1 MNKSAKIAAFT
12 LGGIAVIAAGWAGA
26 SIYAGRIA
34 AAEMGSLVAGAPAGS
49 GVSIAAARHD
59 TGLFSSG
66 GSFDV
71 RFDTHCD
78 TTGAAG
84 GFALKV
90 DYRVSHLLRP
100 GSMMRFD
107 WTMVPSGE
115 VGAAL
120 SKVTNGALRMDGQG
134 TVGYGRQVVSSLA
147 MPELVLGSGA
157 QAMRVSAGSG
167 QATLAGSAFGMQWKT
182 ERIAGRG
189 AGKALEVSNL
199 GIEVDL
205 KDRMRGTGSMALSI
219 DRVGTGVGT
228 AEGFRL
234 VTVAAER
241 GDRTDVTITPSLRAF
256 NMPGQKASDL
266 SMQISLRD
274 LHTASLET
282 IQKIGQESCGFQS
295 LKAEEEQTLRA
306 AVRTVLTGGLSLGI
320 TEVKGTIGDGSLD
333 GFLKVELKKAPQ
345 AAAVAAGAAPVAI
358 ELANL
363 LASSGEITVKG
374 NAINAGQRQMA
385 VGMGVATEV
394 PGGLKA
400 TFEYADGLFKANG
413 RVFDAS
419 AVQVALSTADRRLN
433 TFLGVSMPARGEP
446 GEGLAPRPDVA
457 SAASLAGPAKP
468 ASPVNSAAPSGANN
482 AAGAPNTYPVNNS
495 R

>member
-1 MNKSAKIAAFT
+1 MNKSAKVAALA

-34 AAEMGSLVAGAPAGS
+34 AAEMRSLAAREPLGL

-66 GSFDV
+66 GTFEV
-71 RFDTHCD
+71 RFDEHCD
-78 TTGAAG
+78 TTGAVG
-84 GFALKV
+84 GIALKV
-90 DYRVSHLLRP
+90 DYRVSHLIRP

-115 VGAAL
+115 VGAVL
-120 SKVTNGALRMDGQG
+120 SKVTNGALRVDGQG

-157 QAMRVSAGSG
+157 QALRVSAGSG
-167 QATLAGSAFGMQWKT
+167 QAKLAGSAFGMQWKT

-189 AGKALEVSNL
+189 AGSALEVLNF
-199 GIEVDL
+199 GIDVDL
-205 KDRMRGTGSMALSI
+205 QDRVRGTGSMALSI
-219 DRVGTGVGT
+219 DRVGTIFGT

-234 VTVAAER
+234 VTAAAER
-241 GDRTDVTITPSLRAF
+241 GDRTDVTITPSLRALT
-256 NMPGQKASDL
+256 MRAQKASDL
-266 SMQISLRD
+266 SMQISVRD
-274 LHTASLET
+274 LHTASLEA
-282 IQKIGQESCGFQS
+282 IQKIGHDSCGFKS
-295 LKAEEEQTLRA
+295 LKAEEEQKLRA
-306 AVRTVLTGGLSLGI
+306 AVRMALTGGLSLGI

-333 GFLKVELKKAPQ
+333 GFLKIELKKAAQ
-345 AAAVAAGAAPVAI
+345 AAVVAAGAAPVAI

-363 LASSGEITVKG
+363 LTSSGEITVKG
-374 NAINAGQRQMA
+374 NAINADQRQMA
-385 VGMGVATEV
+385 VGMGIATEV

-433 TFLGVSMPARGEP
+433 TFLGVSMPARSEP
-446 GEGLAPRPDVA
+446 GEGLAPGPDV
-457 SAASLAGPAKP
+457 SGAASLAAPARP

-482 AAGAPNTYPVNNS
+482 AAGAPNTYPANTS